1 MGKIAKRR
9 KFGTPRTNLV
19 DALVSKV
26 PGMTAQEACVL
37 MTVAAGLG
45 DIQVW
50 FPPYVIHI
58 RNMRLTNVMATKPA
72 RYRSV
77 DMRVHYGT
85 VAPDSESG

>member
-1 MGKIAKRR
+1 MGKIAVRR
-9 KFGTPRTNLV
+9 KFGPPRKNLV
-19 DALVSKV
+19 DQLVANV
-26 PGMTAQEACVL
+26 PGMTAKEACTL
-37 MTVAAGLG
+37 MCIAAGLG

-72 RYRSV
+72 RRRSV
-77 DMRVHYGT
+77 DMRVHFGT